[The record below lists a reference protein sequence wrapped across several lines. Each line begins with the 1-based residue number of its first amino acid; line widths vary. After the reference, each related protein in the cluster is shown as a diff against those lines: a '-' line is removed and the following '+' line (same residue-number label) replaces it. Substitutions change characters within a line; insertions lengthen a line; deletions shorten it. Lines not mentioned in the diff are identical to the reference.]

1 MTKIDSERILEEI
14 EKRNVVPLPRWYFI
28 ARSALFWGLAV
39 ISVITGAISMAT
51 AVYVFLD
58 NDYVTDHANIDTL
71 FEQRPL
77 LEIIVQSIPYVW
89 LLALTLF
96 IIVAYYGFR
105 HTRRGYRYPML
116 RVISGSL
123 LMSMLLC
130 GVMNAFDVGRLI
142 HRYLIENIQSY
153 NRLVNTNEILWV
165 QTAKGLLGGK
175 IVEYPVRDSL
185 VIIRDYKKRLWR
197 VDISR
202 AEVRT
207 GTKLVVGKYLKI
219 TGMKTGT
226 GEFRAHSVRPWR
238 NKRR

>member
-219 TGMKTGT
+219 TGLKTGK

>member
-219 TGMKTGT
+219 TGLETRT